1 MHIVFRFVKDISTPD
16 IAATPIMTITIIGS
30 GKVGASA
37 ALNCGLRE
45 LDRDILLLDIIQ
57 GLPQGEAM
65 DINHQL
71 SERGADAIARGSNN
85 YEDMRGSDYA
95 VLVAGVGRKPGMT
108 RMDLLKIN
116 AGIVKDV
123 SSKIANYAKD
133 AIIVVVTNPLDPMTY
148 LSLKVVGA
156 RKNKVMGMGGM
167 LDLSRFKSFIQDATE
182 MSRDSIQAM
191 VISEHGE
198 NMLPLTRF
206 SSIGGIPLHDFI
218 SREKASEI
226 FEKTRKV
233 AADVIALKGATVY
246 APGNAVAT
254 MLESSIKDKKLVI
267 PVSAFLEGEY
277 GVSDACIGVPVVV
290 GAEGIERIIELK
302 LDNFE
307 QEIFSKGVISVREA
321 IAALPL

>member
-1 MHIVFRFVKDISTPD
+1 
-16 IAATPIMTITIIGS
+16 MTITVIGS

-45 LDRDILLLDIIQ
+45 LDNDVLLLDIVQ

-71 SERGADAIARGSNN
+71 SERGSDAIARGSNN

-123 SSKIANYAKD
+123 AGKIATYAKD
-133 AIIVVVTNPLDPMTY
+133 ATVIVVTNPLDPMTY
-148 LSLKVVGA
+148 LAIKAIGA
-156 RKNKVMGMGGM
+156 NKQKVMGMGGM
-167 LDLSRFKSFIQDATE
+167 LDLSRFKSFIQEATGV
-182 MSRDSIQAM
+182 SRESIRAM

-206 SSIGGIPLHDFI
+206 ASLGGIPLHDFI
-218 SREKASEI
+218 TKEKATEI

-233 AADVIALKGATVY
+233 AAEVIALKGATVY
-246 APGNAVAT
+246 APGNSVAT
-254 MLESSIKDKKLVI
+254 MIESMARNKKMVI
-267 PVSAFLEGEY
+267 PVSAYLEGQY
-277 GVSDACIGVPVVV
+277 GVSDLCIGVPAVI
-290 GAEGIERIIELK
+290 GAGGVEKIVELK
-302 LDNFE
+302 LDSFE
-307 QEIFSKGVISVREA
+307 QDVFDKGVASVREA
-321 IAALPL
+321 IKALPL

>member
-1 MHIVFRFVKDISTPD
+1 
-16 IAATPIMTITIIGS
+16 MTITVIGS

-45 LDRDILLLDIIQ
+45 LDDVLLLDIVQ

-71 SERGADAIARGSNN
+71 SERGSDSVARGSNN
-85 YEDMRGSDYA
+85 YEDMRGSDYV

-123 SSKIANYAKD
+123 AGKIATYAKD
-133 AIIVVVTNPLDPMTY
+133 ATVIVVTNPLDPMTY
-148 LSLKVVGA
+148 LAMKAIGA
-156 RKNKVMGMGGM
+156 SKQKVMGMGGM
-167 LDLSRFKSFIQDATE
+167 LDLSRFKSFIEEATGV
-182 MSRDSIQAM
+182 SRESIQAM

-198 NMLPLTRF
+198 NMLPLTRY
-206 SSIGGIPLHDFI
+206 SSLGGIPLHDFI
-218 SREKASEI
+218 SKEKAAEI

-233 AADVIALKGATVY
+233 AAEVIALKGATVY

-254 MLESSIKDKKLVI
+254 MIESMAKDKKMVI
-267 PVSAFLEGEY
+267 PVSAYLDGQY
-277 GVSDACIGVPVVV
+277 GVSDLCIGVPAVI
-290 GAEGIERIIELK
+290 GAGGVERIVELK
-302 LDNFE
+302 LDGFE
-307 QEIFSKGVISVREA
+307 QDVFNKGVASVREA
-321 IAALPL
+321 IKALPL

>member
-1 MHIVFRFVKDISTPD
+1 
-16 IAATPIMTITIIGS
+16 MTITIIGS

-71 SERGADAIARGSNN
+71 SERGTDAIARGSNN
-85 YEDMRGSDYA
+85 YEDMRGSDYV

-108 RMDLLKIN
+108 RMDLLKTN

-123 SSKIANYAKD
+123 ASKIASYARD
-133 AIIVVVTNPLDPMTY
+133 ATIIVVTNPLDPMTY
-148 LSLKVVGA
+148 LALKTVGA
-156 RKNKVMGMGGM
+156 PRSRVMGMGGM
-167 LDLSRFKSFIQDATE
+167 LDLSRFKSFIQEATGL
-182 MSRDSIQAM
+182 SRDSIQAM

-206 SSIGGIPLHDFI
+206 SSVGGIPL
-218 SREKASEI
+218 REFVSEQNANEL

-233 AADVIALKGATVY
+233 AAEVIALKGATVY

-254 MLESSIKDKKLVI
+254 MVESVAKDKKLVI
-267 PVSAFLEGEY
+267 PVSAYLQGEY
-277 GVSDACIGVPVVV
+277 GVSDICIGVPAVI
-290 GAEGIERIIELK
+290 GGEGVERVIELK
-302 LDNFE
+302 LDSFE
-307 QEIFSKGVISVREA
+307 QDVFSKGVSSVREA
-321 IAALPL
+321 IVALPL

>member
-1 MHIVFRFVKDISTPD
+1 
-16 IAATPIMTITIIGS
+16 MTITVIGS

-45 LDRDILLLDIIQ
+45 LDRDILLLDIVQ

-71 SERGADAIARGSNN
+71 SERGTDAIARGSNN
-85 YEDMRGSDYA
+85 YEEMRGSDYV

-123 SSKIANYAKD
+123 ASKIASYAKD
-133 AIIVVVTNPLDPMTY
+133 ATVIVVTNPLDPMTY
-148 LSLKVVGA
+148 LALKTIGA
-156 RKNKVMGMGGM
+156 QKSKVMGMGGM
-167 LDLSRFKSFIQDATE
+167 LDLSRFKSFIQDATGL
-182 MSRDSIQAM
+182 SRDSIQAM

-206 SSIGGIPLHDFI
+206 SSVGGIPLHDFV
-218 SREKASEI
+218 SKEKASEL

-233 AADVIALKGATVY
+233 AAEVIALKGATVY

-254 MLESSIKDKKLVI
+254 MIESVVKDKKLVI
-267 PVSAFLEGEY
+267 PVSAYLQGEY
-277 GVSDACIGVPVVV
+277 GVSDICIGVPSVI
-290 GAEGIERIIELK
+290 GAGGIERIIELK
-302 LDNFE
+302 LDSSE
-307 QEIFSKGVISVREA
+307 QDVFNKGVASVKEA
-321 IAALPL
+321 MKALPT

>member
-1 MHIVFRFVKDISTPD
+1 
-16 IAATPIMTITIIGS
+16 MTITIIGS

-37 ALNCGLRE
+37 ALNCGMRE

-71 SERGADAIARGSNN
+71 SERGTDAIARGSNN
-85 YEDMRGSDYA
+85 YEEMRGSDYV

-108 RMDLLKIN
+108 RMDLLKTN

-123 SSKIANYAKD
+123 ASKIASYAKD
-133 AIIVVVTNPLDPMTY
+133 ATIVVVTNPLDPMTY
-148 LSLKVVGA
+148 LALKTIGSQ
-156 RKNKVMGMGGM
+156 KNKVMGMGGM
-167 LDLSRFKSFIQDATE
+167 LDLSRFKSFIQEATGL
-182 MSRDSIQAM
+182 SRDSIQAM

-206 SSIGGIPLHDFI
+206 SSLGGIPLLDFI
-218 SREKASEI
+218 SKEKSNEL

-233 AADVIALKGATVY
+233 AAEVIALKGATVY

-254 MLESSIKDKKLVI
+254 MIESVAKDKKLVI
-267 PVSAFLEGEY
+267 PVSAYLQGEY
-277 GVSDACIGVPVVV
+277 GISDICIGVPAII
-290 GAEGIERIIELK
+290 GAGGVERIIELK
-302 LDNFE
+302 LDAFE
-307 QEIFSKGVISVREA
+307 QDVFSKGVASVREA
-321 IAALPL
+321 LKVLPL

>member
-1 MHIVFRFVKDISTPD
+1 M
-16 IAATPIMTITIIGS
+16 AITIIGS

-45 LDRDILLLDIIQ
+45 LDRDILLLDIVQ

-71 SERGADAIARGSNN
+71 SERGSDTIARGSNN
-85 YEDMRGSDYA
+85 YEDMRGSNYV

-108 RMDLLKIN
+108 RMDLLKTN

-123 SSKIANYAKD
+123 ASKIASYAKD
-133 AIIVVVTNPLDPMTY
+133 AIVIVVTNPLDPMTY
-148 LSLKVVGA
+148 LALRTIGSK
-156 RKNKVMGMGGM
+156 KNKVMGMGGM
-167 LDLSRFKSFIQDATE
+167 LDLSRFKSLIQDTTGI
-182 MSRDSIQAM
+182 SRDSISAM

-206 SSIGGIPLHDFI
+206 SSIGGIPLHEFI
-218 SREKASEI
+218 SKDKANEI

-233 AADVIALKGATVY
+233 AAEVIALKGATVY

-254 MLESSIKDKKLVI
+254 MLESAIRNKKLVI
-267 PVSAFLEGEY
+267 PVSALLEGEY
-277 GVSDACIGVPVVV
+277 GVSDVCIGVPAVI
-290 GAEGIERIIELK
+290 GAGGVERIVELK
-302 LDNFE
+302 LDSFE
-307 QEIFSKGVISVREA
+307 QDIFSKGVASVNEA
-321 IAALPL
+321 VKALPL

>member
-1 MHIVFRFVKDISTPD
+1 
-16 IAATPIMTITIIGS
+16 MTITIIGS

-45 LDRDILLLDIIQ
+45 LDRDILLLDIVQ

-71 SERGADAIARGSNN
+71 SERGADTIVRGSNN
-85 YEDMRGSDYA
+85 YEDMRDSEYVA
-95 VLVAGVGRKPGMT
+95 LVAGVGRKPGMT

-123 SSKIANYAKD
+123 VSKIALYAKD
-133 AIIVVVTNPLDPMTY
+133 ATVIVITNPLDPMTY
-148 LSLKVVGA
+148 FTLKTLGA
-156 RKNKVMGMGGM
+156 KKNKIMGMGGM
-167 LDLSRFKSFIQDATE
+167 LDLSRFKSFIQDATNI
-182 MSRDSIQAM
+182 SRSSIQAM

-206 SSIGGIPLHDFI
+206 SSIGGIPLNEFI
-218 SREKASEI
+218 SKDKATEI

-233 AADVIALKGATVY
+233 AADVIALKGATVH

-254 MLESSIKDKKLVI
+254 MLESVIRDKKLVI
-267 PVSAFLEGEY
+267 PVSTLLEGEY
-277 GVSDACIGVPVVV
+277 GFYDLCIGVPVII
-290 GAEGIERIIELK
+290 GAEGVERIIELK
-302 LDNFE
+302 LDGFE
-307 QEIFSKGVISVREA
+307 QDIFSKGVASVKEA
-321 IAALPL
+321 IKALPL